1 MDLEDLVMT
10 DDRLRPQT
18 TSTYLNK
25 NLWSEKAFEFPDLYI
40 RDKFPVKHWQPIDTY
55 AQDHNTRFEERYGK
69 ISS

>member
-1 MDLEDLVMT
+1 MDLESLVMA
-10 DDRLRPQT
+10 DDSLRPQT
-18 TSTYLNK
+18 TSTSSNK

-40 RDKFPVKHWQPIDTY
+40 RDKFPVMHWKPIDTY